1 MKKRQVG
8 CKQVLD
14 FIKKEGWY
22 TDYKEAV
29 IEYMKAI
36 DDPDKPLDIRMK
48 RHLLKY
54 LFCFNGID
62 AVSNNMLWDATSKGY
77 DFWCEKN
84 VVLRSHF
91 RYIDLKYK
99 TVKSK

>member
-1 MKKRQVG
+1 MKRVG

-14 FIKKEGWY
+14 FMKKGGWC
-22 TDYKEAV
+22 TDYKDEV
-29 IEYMKAI
+29 IKYMKAI

-48 RHLLKY
+48 RHLLKC
-54 LFCFNGID
+54 LFCFNDID
-62 AVSNNMLWDATSKGY
+62 AVANNMLWDATFKGY
-77 DFWCEKN
+77 DFWAGKSLELKN
-84 VVLRSHF
+84 HF